1 MRHGKKL
8 LVLLALLV
16 FGGTACAEDQKGLP
30 EAPSHHDFWDGKNR
44 TLFLIHGSLEALDF
58 GITHHNLSRGGRE
71 LNPTGKALCE
81 SGTAGQLVF
90 FGGGAAGVLGISYLF
105 HRTGHHKLER
115 AFMVVASVDS
125 AYGVTYSFVHR

>member
-1 MRHGKKL
+1 VRHGKKL

-90 FGGGAAGVLGISYLF
+90 LAEELLGCWESATFSIEPDTTNWS
-105 HRTGHHKLER
+105 
-115 AFMVVASVDS
+115 APSWSSPAS
-125 AYGVTYSFVHR
+125 TPHME